1 VSFNKKPDAPHIAR
15 LKTKLM
21 ARYGLQDKLDQRM
34 LDHYKLSHP
43 KEMGQ
48 PQLDKSQAEFE
59 LKSVDAGLVGF
70 IVDQDVFVLNG
81 EETIRVN
88 PFGNQDAE
96 KWASQTA
103 EPWLVAARKAARHN
117 AMVEVKKRQDLRL
130 YGRAWTTT
138 LPAPQLWGGSDFDQN
153 KDESNDDYN
162 ARVEKQKRTRFPITQ
177 SWVSARG
184 TWPVFDENGD
194 VAETIKIRKVDPEI
208 IKSKFP
214 DAKLPESSQPVEI
227 IEYAN
232 HQWFAIT
239 IPSNK
244 PEESQE
250 LQVWDHHLGRHPD
263 VLFEGEPLPED
274 PDNPGERWRG
284 AAYHVL
290 SMVETMN
297 DLLSDAR
304 TASRMEVTA
313 ATVVKQDP
321 EKRAAASAGKPEQL
335 KIKFWDTIN
344 IFTSESVERLSVA
357 GLNQAI
363 VTLLSFL
370 KPLLDQTALSRPSLI
385 GSILS
390 GQSSVALNT
399 AAQRAVTELNVS
411 QTSLQDGAAQECQ
424 LLFRSV
430 VSLSERFPDIPDA
443 VTVRFADSE
452 HGSREI
458 SIEPKPLLDWEPLI
472 SVEISQNIPVDEGA
486 NVTNYAVATRSGALS
501 KQSARERYLG
511 HEDPLGEEDKVKQ
524 EKLDDVLHEGTVQWL
539 QQRLLA
545 GIQQVGA
552 MNPQELIDQSAASTP
567 DIQEVLAQSFDEEG
581 DAETGTLIRGQM
593 NRTRTS
599 RGQRQQTEGRELVG

>member
-1 VSFNKKPDAPHIAR
+1 MSFNRKPTAPYIAR
-15 LKTKLM
+15 LKTQLRT
-21 ARYGLQDKLDQRM
+21 RYGPQDKLDQRM
-34 LDHYKLSHP
+34 LNHYKLSQL

-48 PQLDKSQAEFE
+48 PKVTEAEFE
-59 LKSVDAGLVGF
+59 LLSVDAGLVGF

-88 PFGNQDAE
+88 PFGDQDAE

-103 EPWLVAARKAARHN
+103 EPWLLAARKAARHN
-117 AMVEVKKRQDLRL
+117 AAVEVRKRQDLRL

-138 LPAPQLWGGSDFDQN
+138 LPAPQLWGGADFDQGE
-153 KDESNDDYN
+153 DESNDDFN
-162 ARVEKQKRTRFPITQ
+162 ARVEKQRRTRFPITQ
-177 SWVSARG
+177 SWVSARQ

-214 DAKLPESSQPVEI
+214 DFQAPESSQPIEV

-232 HQWFAIT
+232 HQWFAVVVS
-239 IPSNK
+239 SNK
-244 PEESQE
+244 PEDSQE

-284 AAYHVL
+284 AAYHIL

-304 TASRMEVTA
+304 TASRMEVVA

-321 EKRAAASAGKPEQL
+321 EKRAAAAAGKPEQL

-344 IFTSESVERLSVA
+344 IFTTETVERLSVA

-399 AAQRAVTELNVS
+399 AAQRATSELRVA
-411 QTSLQDGAAQECQ
+411 QQSLEDGAAQECQ

-430 VSLSERFPDIPDA
+430 VSLSERFPDVPDA
-443 VTVRFADSE
+443 VTIREATE
-452 HGSREI
+452 QGSREI
-458 SIEPKPLLDWEPLI
+458 SMEPKPLLDWEPLI
-472 SVEISQNIPVDEGA
+472 AVTISQNIPIDEGA

-524 EKLDDVLHEGTVQWL
+524 EQLDDVLHEGTIQWL

-552 MNPQELIDQSAASTP
+552 LSPEMVTQAAQGQTP

-593 NRTRTS
+593 NRTRTA
-599 RGQRQQTEGRELVG
+599 RGQRQQTEGKDLAR

>member
-1 VSFNKKPDAPHIAR
+1 MSFNKKPDAAYIAK

-21 ARYGLQDKLDQRM
+21 SRYGPQDKLDQRM
-34 LDHYKLSHP
+34 LNHYKLSQM

-48 PQLDKSQAEFE
+48 PEVTEAEFQ
-59 LKSVDAGLVGF
+59 LLSVDAGLVGF

-103 EPWLVAARKAARHN
+103 EPWLGAARKAARHN
-117 AMVEVKKRQDLRL
+117 AKVEVKKRQDLRL

-138 LPAPQLWGGSDFDQN
+138 LPAPQLWGGSDFDQGEN
-153 KDESNDDYN
+153 ESDDDYN

-177 SWVSARG
+177 SWVSARQ

-214 DAKLPESSQPVEI
+214 DFKKPDSPNPIEV

-232 HQWFAIT
+232 HQWFAVT
-239 IPSNK
+239 IPGSES
-244 PEESQE
+244 EEAQE

-284 AAYHVL
+284 AAYHIL

-304 TASRMEVTA
+304 TASRMEVVA

-344 IFTSESVERLSVA
+344 IFDTESVERLSVA

-363 VTLLSFL
+363 VTLLSFI

-399 AAQRAVTELNVS
+399 AAQRATSELRVA
-411 QTSLQDGAAQECQ
+411 QQSLEDGAAQECQ

-430 VSLSERFPDIPDA
+430 VSLSERFPDVPDA
-443 VTVRFADSE
+443 VTVRESTSQ
-452 HGSREI
+452 GSREI
-458 SIEPKPLLDWEPLI
+458 EMKPKELLEWEPLI
-472 SVEISQNIPVDEGA
+472 DVTISQNIPIDEGA
-486 NVTNYAVATRSGALS
+486 NVVNYATAVKAGALS
-501 KQSARERYLG
+501 KQSGRERYFG
-511 HEDPLGEEDKVKQ
+511 HEDPLGEEDKIKQ
-524 EKLDDVLHEGTVQWL
+524 EQLDDVLHQGTIQFL

-552 MNPQELIDQSAASTP
+552 LSPEQVAQESVTP
-567 DIQEVLAQSFDEEG
+567 DVGEVLAQSFDEEG
-581 DAETGTLIRGQM
+581 DAETGARIRGNM
-593 NRTRTS
+593 NKNRTS
-599 RGQRQQTEGRELVG
+599 RSPNQQAVARGG

>member
-1 VSFNKKPDAPHIAR
+1 MSFNKKPDASYIAK
-15 LKTKLM
+15 LKTKLH
-21 ARYGLQDKLDQRM
+21 ARYERQDKLDDRM
-34 LDHYKLSHP
+34 LQHYRLSRQ
-43 KEMGQ
+43 KEMGK
-48 PQLDKSQAEFE
+48 PEVAEAEFE
-59 LKSVDAGLVGF
+59 LLSVDAGLVGF

-88 PFGNQDAE
+88 PFGDQKAE
-96 KWASQTA
+96 KWASQVA
-103 EPWLVAARKAARHN
+103 EPWLGAARKAARHN
-117 AMVEVKKRQDLRL
+117 AAVEVRKRQDLRL

-138 LPAPQLWGGSDFDQN
+138 LPAPQLWGGTDFDQD
-153 KDESNDDYN
+153 KSESDEDYN

-177 SWVSARG
+177 SWVSARE

-194 VAETIKIRKVDPEI
+194 VAETIKIREIDPEI

-214 DAKLPESSQPVEI
+214 DFEPSEIDSSHPIEV

-232 HQWFAIT
+232 HQWFAVVV
-239 IPSNK
+239 PSDE
-244 PEESQE
+244 PENSQE

-284 AAYHVL
+284 AAYHIL

-304 TASRMEVTA
+304 TASRMEVVA

-321 EKRAAASAGKPEQL
+321 EKRAAAAAGKPERL
-335 KIKFWDTIN
+335 KLEFWDTIN
-344 IFTSESVERLSVA
+344 IFTTESVERLVTA
-357 GLNQAI
+357 GLNDAI
-363 VTLLSFL
+363 ATLLSFI

-399 AAQRAVTELNVS
+399 AAQRATSELRVA
-411 QTSLQDGAAQECQ
+411 QQSLERGAEQECQ

-430 VSLSERFPDIPDA
+430 VALNERFPNMPDV
-443 VTVRFADSE
+443 VTVRFADAK

-458 SIEPKPLLDWEPLI
+458 SIDPKPLLDWEPLI
-472 SVEISQNIPVDEGA
+472 SVSISQNIPIDEGA
-486 NVTNYAVATRSGALS
+486 NVVNYATAVKSGALS
-501 KQSARERYLG
+501 KQSGRERYFG
-511 HEDPLGEEDKVKQ
+511 HEDPLGEEDKIKQ
-524 EKLDDVLHEGTVQWL
+524 EQLDDVLHEGAVQFL

-545 GIQQVGA
+545 GMQQVGA
-552 MNPQELIDQSAASTP
+552 LSPEQVTQEAGGATP

-581 DAETGTLIRGQM
+581 DADTGARIRGNM
-593 NRTRTS
+593 NKNRTS
-599 RGQRQQTEGRELVG
+599 RSPNQQAVARGG

>member
-1 VSFNKKPDAPHIAR
+1 MSFNRKPDGEYITNLATR
-15 LKTKLM
+15 LRT
-21 ARYGLQDKLDQRM
+21 RYGLQDTLDQRM
-34 LDHYKLSHP
+34 LEHYKLSRQ
-43 KEMGQ
+43 KEMGK
-48 PQLDKSQAEFE
+48 PE
-59 LKSVDAGLVGF
+59 LKEGEFTLLSVDAGLVGF

-88 PFGNQDAE
+88 PFGDQEAE

-103 EPWLVAARKAARHN
+103 EPWLGAARKAARHN
-117 AMVEVKKRQDLRL
+117 AAVEVKKRQDLRL

-138 LPAPQLWGGSDFDQN
+138 LPAPQIWGGADFDQG
-153 KDESNDDYN
+153 KQESDDDFN

-208 IKSKFP
+208 VKSKFP
-214 DAKLPESSQPVEI
+214 DAKLPESTQPIEI

-232 HQWFAIT
+232 HQWFAVI
-239 IPSNK
+239 IPDK
-244 PEESQE
+244 EPKDSQA

-284 AAYHVL
+284 AAYHIL

-304 TASRMEVTA
+304 TASRLEVTA
-313 ATVVKQDP
+313 PTVIEQDP
-321 EKRAAASAGKPEQL
+321 EKRAAARAGKPEGL
-335 KIKFWDTIN
+335 KIKMFDTIN
-344 IFTSESVERLSVA
+344 LFLGEKVYRLSVA

-363 VTLLSFL
+363 VTLLSFI

-399 AAQRAVTELNVS
+399 AAQRATSELRVA
-411 QTSLQDGAAQECQ
+411 QQSLERGAEQECQ

-430 VSLSERFPDIPDA
+430 ISLNERFPNIPDA
-443 VTVRFADSE
+443 VTIREADSE

-458 SIEPKPLLDWEPLI
+458 EMKPQHLLDWEPLI
-472 SVEISQNIPVDEGA
+472 SVMISQNIPIDEGA
-486 NVTNYAVATRSGALS
+486 NVVNYATAVKSGALS
-501 KQSARERYLG
+501 KQSGRERYFS
-511 HEDPLGEEDKVKQ
+511 HEDPLGEEDKIKQ
-524 EKLDDVLHEGTVQWL
+524 EQLDDVLHEGTIQWL

-545 GIQQVGA
+545 GIQQVGTLSPE
-552 MNPQELIDQSAASTP
+552 MVTQAASDATP
-567 DIQEVLAQSFDEEG
+567 DIQEVLAMSFDEEG
-581 DAETGTLIRGQM
+581 DAETGALIRGNM
-593 NRTRTS
+593 NKNRTARS
-599 RGQRQQTEGRELVG
+599 PNQQAVARGG

>member
-1 VSFNKKPDAPHIAR
+1 MSFNKKIDAEYV
-15 LKTKLM
+15 TKL
-21 ARYGLQDKLDQRM
+21 ATRLRTRYGPQDTLDQRM
-34 LDHYKLSHP
+34 LNHYKLSQP
-43 KEMGQ
+43 KEMGK
-48 PQLDKSQAEFE
+48 PEVKEAEFE
-59 LKSVDAGLVGF
+59 LLSVDAGLVGF

-88 PFGNQDAE
+88 PFGDQDAE

-103 EPWLVAARKAARHN
+103 EPWLGAARKAARHN
-117 AMVEVKKRQDLRL
+117 AAVEVKKRQDLRL

-138 LPAPQLWGGSDFDQN
+138 LPSPQLWGGSDFDQG
-153 KDESNDDYN
+153 KEESNDDYN
-162 ARVEKQKRTRFPITQ
+162 ARVEKQKRSRFPITQ

-194 VAETIKIRKVDPEI
+194 VAETVKIRKVDPEI

-214 DAKLPESSQPVEI
+214 DAKLPEDSPQPIEI

-232 HQWFAIT
+232 HQWFAIV
-239 IPSNK
+239 ISANR
-244 PEESQE
+244 PEDSQE

-274 PDNPGERWRG
+274 PAAPGERWRG

-304 TASRMEVTA
+304 TASRMEVVA

-321 EKRAAASAGKPEQL
+321 EKRAAAAGGKPEQL

-344 IFTSESVERLSVA
+344 IFTTETVERLSVA

-399 AAQRAVTELNVS
+399 AAQRATSELRVA
-411 QTSLQDGAAQECQ
+411 QQSLERGAEQECQ

-430 VSLSERFPDIPDA
+430 VALSERFPDIPDA
-443 VTVRFADSE
+443 VTIRE
-452 HGSREI
+452 KTENGSREI
-458 SIEPKPLLDWEPLI
+458 DMTTEFLLDTEPLI
-472 SVEISQNIPVDEGA
+472 SVSISQNIPIDEGA
-486 NVTNYAVATRSGALS
+486 NVVNYATAVKSGALS
-501 KQSARERYLG
+501 KQSGRERYFS
-511 HEDPLGEEDKVKQ
+511 HEDPLGEEDKIKQ
-524 EKLDDVLHEGTVQWL
+524 EQLDDVLHEGAVQFL
-539 QQRLLA
+539 QQKLLA

-552 MNPQELIDQSAASTP
+552 MSPEEVVQGAGGATSDVA
-567 DIQEVLAQSFDEEG
+567 EVLASSFDEEG
-581 DAETGTLIRGQM
+581 DAEMGALIRGNM
-593 NRTRTS
+593 NKNRTS
-599 RGQRQQTEGRELVG
+599 RSPNPQAVARGG